1 MKVGSKVGS
10 NFGSV
15 IILVL
20 NFGGHFMEQLT
31 AKLRVTEAGARKIN
45 LLRIQNHRNPCST
58 YTQLAG

>member
-31 AKLRVTEAGARKIN
+31 AKLRVTEADARKIN
-45 LLRIQNHRNPCST
+45 LL
-58 YTQLAG
+58 